1 MELQERRMVLRD
13 AEQSRLQDSSRVW
26 TSRKSTIPCGTWRAK
41 NTLTLMK
48 LKLNRAINA
57 SFKLIS
63 KADNSENIRYPTLAY
78 SKIRF

>member
-41 NTLTLMK
+41 NTLTLTK

-57 SFKLIS
+57 SFSSSARLI
-63 KADNSENIRYPTLAY
+63 IQ
-78 SKIRF
+78 KISDIQR